1 MSDLAI
7 ASGCARDYLR
17 RMIALRFLTILAVL
31 LAPLSM
37 MGGHAA
43 MAMPSPSAPSVIDHG
58 QPGSPAGHCAD
69 MDEDQTGQ
77 TSPSIDCMIAC
88 SAVPAAEFVVASHP
102 AVHGITEVGRLASLH
117 PGLHPESDPPPPRLS

>member
-1 MSDLAI
+1 MSLPRLWRI
-7 ASGCARDYLR
+7 
-17 RMIALRFLTILAVL
+17 LTIFALL

-37 MGGHAA
+37 VGGHAG
-43 MAMPSPSAPSVIDHG
+43 MAMPAPAATSVMDHG
-58 QPGSPAGHCAD
+58 QAGSPAGHCAD
-69 MDEDQTGQ
+69 MDQDQSGQ

-102 AVHGITEVGRLASLH
+102 AVHGVMQTGALAGLH

>member
-1 MSDLAI
+1 MSLT
-7 ASGCARDYLR
+7 RLWR
-17 RMIALRFLTILAVL
+17 VLTILAVL

-43 MAMPSPSAPSVIDHG
+43 MAMPGPSASSVMDHG
-58 QPGSPAGHCAD
+58 QAGSPAGHCAD

-77 TSPSIDCMIAC
+77 KSPSIDCMIAC

-102 AVHGITEVGRLASLH
+102 AVHSVMPVGRLASLH